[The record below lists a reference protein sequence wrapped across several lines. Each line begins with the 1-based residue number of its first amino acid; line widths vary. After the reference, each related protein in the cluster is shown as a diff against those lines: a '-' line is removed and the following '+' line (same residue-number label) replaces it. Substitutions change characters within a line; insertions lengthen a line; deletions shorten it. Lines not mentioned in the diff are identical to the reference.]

1 MNTPSTSLPDHDRPA
16 NPKIVLSAL
25 WTSLLMLYLYADVL
39 SLYVPGY
46 LNKMI
51 DGYMGP
57 IVTSQTSLMLAAALM
72 TLPSL
77 MIVLSL
83 VLPYT
88 ANRRTQIGLG
98 ALYTLVNVGNVIGEG
113 WLYYL
118 FFGAVEVV
126 LTVSIVVYAVRWP
139 VGKL

>member
-1 MNTPSTSLPDHDRPA
+1 MNSPNTSRSDQDRPV
-16 NPKIVLSAL
+16 NPRIVLATL
-25 WTSLLMLYLYADVL
+25 WTTLLMLYLYADVL
-39 SLYVPGY
+39 SLYVPGH
-46 LNKMI
+46 LNEMI

-57 IVTSQTSLMLAAALM
+57 IVASQTSLMLAAVLM

-83 VLPYT
+83 VLSYT
-88 ANRRTQIGLG
+88 ANRRSQIGLG
-98 ALYTLVNVGNVIGEG
+98 ALYTLVNVGNVIGED

-126 LTVSIVVYAVRWP
+126 LTVSIVVYAVRWR
-139 VGKL
+139 VGKH

>member
-1 MNTPSTSLPDHDRPA
+1 
-16 NPKIVLSAL
+16 
-25 WTSLLMLYLYADVL
+25 
-39 SLYVPGY
+39 
-46 LNKMI
+46 MI
-51 DGYMGP
+51 DGFMGP
-57 IVTSQTSLMLAAALM
+57 MLASQTSLMLAAVLM

-88 ANRRTQIGLG
+88 ANRRTQVGLG

-126 LTVSIVVYAVRWP
+126 LTLCIIVYAVRWRA
-139 VGKL
+139 GKL